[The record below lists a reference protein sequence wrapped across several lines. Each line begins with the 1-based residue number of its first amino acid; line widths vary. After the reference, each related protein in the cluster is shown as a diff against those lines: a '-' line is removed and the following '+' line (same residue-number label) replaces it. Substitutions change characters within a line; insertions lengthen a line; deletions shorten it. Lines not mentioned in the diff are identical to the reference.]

1 MVIIL
6 FGPSN
11 VNSFSIVKTVD
22 CVYAAMLAVV
32 GLRERVLL
40 KQIKR
45 KKIQNIQMVTSPGGD
60 VMQLLPPLAL
70 NVHGGI
76 RRGTRRYGARFFCLA
91 QWRGFTRL
99 GW

>member
-1 MVIIL
+1 
-6 FGPSN
+6 
-11 VNSFSIVKTVD
+11 
-22 CVYAAMLAVV
+22 MLAVV
-32 GLRERVLL
+32 GLWDRVLL

-45 KKIQNIQMVTSPGGD
+45 KNIQNIQMVPSPGGN

-70 NVHGGI
+70 NVHVGI
-76 RRGTRRYGARFFCLA
+76 RRGLRRYGAVFFCLA